1 MQRTKI
7 EQPSFNPEETCKE
20 MKIRKKEIVI
30 EDQRMGYQLMD
41 LQSTK
46 RKRK

>member
-7 EQPSFNPEETCKE
+7 EQLYFNPEETGKE
-20 MKIRKKEIVI
+20 MKIRKKGIII
-30 EDQRMGYQLMD
+30 EDQRMGCQLMD

-46 RKRK
+46 RKGK